1 MIHGNE
7 LPSEGKA
14 KLSSLAMAEH
24 PHSNPMSMLHQP
36 VLSEE
41 SLPPSIQH
49 INPLCRPT
57 LEHHPILFPFR
68 VVRRHRYTLANTF
81 VVIQQRQKG
90 VFHLVLAQRKT
101 VLIFPNVSEGI
112 LAAGFH
118 QRCYVPSSSSPSLS
132 SPVQLLLSLPGLLRS
147 SKSECWQRRCRLPP
161 SSPAETSRYEFFLP
175 NAA

>member
-1 MIHGNE
+1 
-7 LPSEGKA
+7 
-14 KLSSLAMAEH
+14 
-24 PHSNPMSMLHQP
+24 MLHQP

-57 LEHHPILFPFR
+57 LEHHLVLFPFR

-101 VLIFPNVSEGI
+101 VLIFPNVCR
-112 LAAGFH
+112 AGFH

-161 SSPAETSRYEFFLP
+161 SSPAETSRDEFFLP